1 MSQQPHQ
8 LPYDFSGVDSNASLY
23 QASQTTPSFAW
34 QQPQSGPIP
43 YVAAAGSLAYGD
55 ADSVSGQSQS
65 RVEDWASQA
74 VAATLQQGMSET
86 HSEVS
91 GQPVPVQLAH
101 QPASPAHSTSS
112 QQTLQFQQ
120 QQLLQQQQQQLQQ
133 QQQQQL
139 QQQQHQQLLQQHQL
153 LQQQQHQQVQ
163 PGLLGQIPGLGS
175 QYSQQQLHGTF
186 MGQQPFA
193 SQAMGGM
200 TGQLPAFSEGMA
212 TSGALGQGNGM
223 LPKPSAQQLKQSMIG
238 QIPAGP
244 GSQAGAKQQLD
255 GSASSIPALPGF
267 GMVGQMPEH
276 ALNPRLVGQLPPQ
289 SMYQQ
294 PVSFG
299 FQQHLLGQQLNLPF
313 ASTGMSL
320 PPHNQFGFGQQFGL
334 FPNALQRPGPLV
346 AGSHVGSIDGS
357 VYNLPDSASVMSRTS
372 AAQPTTNPPVVS
384 LASLST
390 QQKVKMLCSSGGH
403 FTRVPG
409 GWEYQGGETR
419 LVSVSNYCHMQE
431 LQDALHRVSQTMR
444 LDLSSSSAS
453 MSNTKY
459 QLPGSSNL
467 YVDLI
472 DDEDVKLM
480 FDEWADYITEE
491 GRASRNAK
499 LHIYMDWQAKNHAEA
514 GMPSG
519 GHHAGLDTI
528 SDTASADTP
537 VARAPPPPSME
548 MRGSI
553 EPSLA
558 EESPLGQ
565 SGSAGSAPNEPRES
579 EFSLQRIASTMEI
592 IDPRDIT
599 LVKFLGSGGYG
610 EVHLG
615 KWHSSEAAI
624 KCLNPSLF
632 FQGGDAG
639 GQAAISELIKEATLL
654 SSMRH
659 PNVVWVYGIVLKPMS
674 KDEDEDDDELSDRDP
689 GDAVELAAAL
699 ARQPQTGGAGVVRPP
714 AIVVEYMGQG
724 SLKGALARK
733 ADIVQGAL
741 IRLLIAMDAAKGM
754 EYLHTKRIVHFDL
767 KSANLL
773 LGYKDRR
780 AICKVADFGLSKQ
793 KRDTYVS
800 NVSSQRGTLPWIAP
814 EIIKTPHA
822 VTEKVDV
829 YSFGVV
835 LWELWTGREP
845 YDGLNYHALLHQITT
860 SKGLVRPP
868 MPNSPEWEHSP
879 LPELV
884 SGYKEL
890 IESCWEENPS
900 KRPTFREIVST
911 LKSMAQGLR
920 PPPKRRPSQISTQT
934 SAISSLSSCKAPSSQ
949 PNGPQLPNISE

>member
-1 MSQQPHQ
+1 
-8 LPYDFSGVDSNASLY
+8 
-23 QASQTTPSFAW
+23 
-34 QQPQSGPIP
+34 
-43 YVAAAGSLAYGD
+43 
-55 ADSVSGQSQS
+55 
-65 RVEDWASQA
+65 
-74 VAATLQQGMSET
+74 
-86 HSEVS
+86 
-91 GQPVPVQLAH
+91 
-101 QPASPAHSTSS
+101 
-112 QQTLQFQQ
+112 
-120 QQLLQQQQQQLQQ
+120 
-133 QQQQQL
+133 
-139 QQQQHQQLLQQHQL
+139 
-153 LQQQQHQQVQ
+153 
-163 PGLLGQIPGLGS
+163 
-175 QYSQQQLHGTF
+175 
-186 MGQQPFA
+186 
-193 SQAMGGM
+193 
-200 TGQLPAFSEGMA
+200 
-212 TSGALGQGNGM
+212 
-223 LPKPSAQQLKQSMIG
+223 
-238 QIPAGP
+238 
-244 GSQAGAKQQLD
+244 
-255 GSASSIPALPGF
+255 
-267 GMVGQMPEH
+267 
-276 ALNPRLVGQLPPQ
+276 
-289 SMYQQ
+289 
-294 PVSFG
+294 
-299 FQQHLLGQQLNLPF
+299 
-313 ASTGMSL
+313 
-320 PPHNQFGFGQQFGL
+320 
-334 FPNALQRPGPLV
+334 
-346 AGSHVGSIDGS
+346 
-357 VYNLPDSASVMSRTS
+357 
-372 AAQPTTNPPVVS
+372 
-384 LASLST
+384 
-390 QQKVKMLCSSGGH
+390 MLCSSGGH
-403 FTRVPG
+403 FTRAPG

-444 LDLSSSSAS
+444 LDLSSSSGS

-480 FDEWADYITEE
+480 FDEWADYLAEE
-491 GRASRNAK
+491 GKASRNAK
-499 LHIYMDWQAKNHAEA
+499 LHIYMDWQSKNRAEA
-514 GMPSG
+514 GMQSG
-519 GHHAGLDTI
+519 GHHAAAGLDAI

-537 VARAPPPPSME
+537 VARAPPPPSLE
-548 MRGSI
+548 NRGSH
-553 EPSLA
+553 EPSSA
-558 EESPLGQ
+558 GESPLGQ

-639 GQAAISELIKEATLL
+639 GQAAIAELIKEATLL

-674 KDEDEDDDELSDRDP
+674 KDEDDDDDELSDRDQ

-741 IRLLIAMDAAKGM
+741 IRVLIAMDAAKGM

-884 SGYKEL
+884 PGYKGL
-890 IESCWEENPS
+890 IEACWEENPL
-900 KRPTFREIVST
+900 KRPTFREIVSK
-911 LKSMAQGLR
+911 LKSMAQVLR

-934 SAISSLSSCKAPSSQ
+934 SAISSLPSSQAPSSQ
-949 PNGPQLPNISE
+949 VNGPQLPNISECAALAEKASPIPSVSIPHAEASEDSSVIGAAAAAAMAENEDTGLSASKPWAQEATRPAATTSAEHGTAKMAAQTSNNCAEQGNAKAQVEKSQKSMPEDYVSPFEQAQEPAAVSAAQQDSPFANVS